1 MILKNFEKQRKA
13 YYSFLTNRKIKDE
26 EYEHVLNVGNK
37 FEMKTMKYYHDL
49 YLKWDVCFWLKHLK
63 NIEVIG

>member
-37 FEMKTMKYYHDL
+37 FEMKTMNSYHDL
-49 YLKWDVCFWLKHLK
+49 YLKWNVCFWLKCLK